1 MINLRETIFLLLVT
15 YSSILS
21 TFLTKAECP
30 VVETVENF
38 DIEEYACECVATRSK
53 YFQAK

>member
-1 MINLRETIFLLLVT
+1 MINLRETIFFLLVT

-30 VVETVENF
+30 IVETVENF
-38 DIEEYACECVATRSK
+38 DIAEYACKCVATRPK